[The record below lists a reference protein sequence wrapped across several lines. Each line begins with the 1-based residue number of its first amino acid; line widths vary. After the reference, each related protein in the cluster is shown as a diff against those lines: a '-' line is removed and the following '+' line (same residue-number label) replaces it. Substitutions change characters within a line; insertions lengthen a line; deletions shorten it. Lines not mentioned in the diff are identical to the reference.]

1 MQMKHYPTIDLE
13 ATGRQIVRL
22 RKERGISVR
31 DMQSY
36 FGFDAPQAI
45 YKWQKGLTLPSV
57 DNLYALSVLLEVPMN
72 NILVQ
77 VNSPRLVERQDDSC
91 RPVFFVFGFNH
102 RFNAKGGVLC
112 YPLHSGMSER
122 TVS

>member
-22 RKERGISVR
+22 RKERGLTVR
-31 DMQSY
+31 DMQNY

-91 RPVFFVFGFNH
+91 RPIFSFLGSTAGSMQKAFSC
-102 RFNAKGGVLC
+102 AML
-112 YPLHSGMSER
+112 SMAA
-122 TVS
+122 